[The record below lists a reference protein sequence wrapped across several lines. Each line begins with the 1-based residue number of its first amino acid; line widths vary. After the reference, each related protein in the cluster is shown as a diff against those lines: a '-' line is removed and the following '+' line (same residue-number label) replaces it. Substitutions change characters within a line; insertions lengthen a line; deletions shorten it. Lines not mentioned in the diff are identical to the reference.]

1 MERFLLDT
9 HVWIWLI
16 QADRDKLKRSA
27 LDEGQ
32 ELHDEHRLSVSAIS
46 VWEVANLAVA
56 GRVTLSAPLDRWLDI
71 TLSDPAVDLLP
82 LSPNILVE
90 ATRLPGTIHR
100 DPADRMLAA
109 TARHHNLTLLTRDDD
124 ILSYAKQG
132 HLKARKF

>member
-9 HVWIWLI
+9 HIWIWLI

-32 ELHDEHRLSVSAIS
+32 ELHDERRLSVSAIS

-71 TLSDPAVDLLP
+71 TMSDPAVDLLP
-82 LSPNILVE
+82 LSPNILAE

-100 DPADRMLAA
+100 DPADRMLVA

-124 ILSYAKQG
+124 ILNYAKQG
-132 HLKARKF
+132 HLKARKI